1 MFQRI
6 RSYCLSGIHA
16 IPVSVEVDSSLG
28 LPGFTLVGLPDSA
41 VRESRERVVSAVR
54 TSGYSVTGN
63 RTTVN
68 LSPADLRKEGSSL
81 DLPLAI
87 GMLLASGEFEVHQI
101 DRFVFLGEL
110 SLDGLL
116 KPVRGVLS
124 VAMSIAEEKHSI
136 LVVPKENT
144 QEASLVEGL
153 YVLGVSSL
161 LECIEELK
169 KEVPSNLICAK
180 GISSSLKASYQTY
193 PDFKNIVGM
202 EGAKRALEIAA
213 SGNHNFLLVGS
224 PGSGKTLCAK
234 CLPSILPEMSE
245 EEIIESTRIHSCAK
259 SIRSQHFSL
268 IAERPFRSPHHSAT
282 MVSLVGGGHQLLP
295 GEVSLAHNG
304 VLFLHELPEF
314 NRQVLEALREPME
327 EGSVCIHRASGSIE
341 WPARFMMGAAMN
353 PCPCG
358 YSMDLKKECT
368 CLPDMKVRYWSKISG
383 PLLDRID
390 LQISV
395 PAMDITRLTSSS
407 GSESS
412 ATIRNRVKVART
424 FQEERF
430 KNSKIHFNSEMT
442 SLQTRE
448 EAKMDSETEHFAIT
462 AAEKMGLSARGYY
475 RILKVARTIADLRSS
490 NVVSKIDLAEAL
502 QYRILK

>member
-54 TSGYSVTGN
+54 ASGYSVTGT

-87 GMLLASGEFEVHQI
+87 GMLLASGEFEVNQI

-124 VAMSIAEEKHSI
+124 VAMSLVEEKDSV
-136 LVVPKENT
+136 LVVPKDNI

-153 YVLGVSSL
+153 NVLGVSSL

-169 KEVPSNLICAK
+169 KDC
-180 GISSSLKASYQTY
+180 SSLLIRSQGFSSHLKKNHPSY
-193 PDFKNIVGM
+193 PDFKNIIGM
-202 EGAKRALEIAA
+202 EGVKRALEIAA

-234 CLPSILPEMSE
+234 CLPSILPEMTE
-245 EEIIESTRIHSCAK
+245 DEIIESTRIHSCAK
-259 SIRSQHFSL
+259 SIHSQNFSF
-268 IAERPFRSPHHSAT
+268 IAERPFRSPHHSST

-304 VLFLHELPEF
+304 VLFLDELPEF

-395 PAMDITRLTSSS
+395 PAMDITRLKSTS
-407 GSESS
+407 GLESS
-412 ATIRNRVKVART
+412 ATIKKRVKVART
-424 FQEERF
+424 FQEDRF
-430 KNSKIHFNSEMT
+430 KNSKILYNSEMT

-448 EAKMDSETEHFAIT
+448 EAKMDSEAEHFAIT
-462 AAEKMGLSARGYY
+462 AAEKMCLSARGYY
-475 RILKVARTIADLRSS
+475 RVLKVARTIADLRSS
-490 NVVSKIDLAEAL
+490 KNVEKLDLAEAF
-502 QYRILK
+502 QYRLLK